1 MDGITPRPKARISD
15 AEMERRR
22 KALRQA
28 DASNRLEGVFRD
40 PASDAIFEAYVRG
53 EIEATDILPRLNA
66 DSDEGGH
73 LFQSHRGHHSNLM
86 AATVPISWRPGWH
99 RLEGRFWSCH
109 RGAVPVKR
117 QGAACV
123 NAA

>member
-1 MDGITPRPKARISD
+1 MRRIREVLRLRAELGPNLSAIAAGARLARS
-15 AEMERRR
+15 
-22 KALRQA
+22 
-28 DASNRLEGVFRD
+28 
-40 PASDAIFEAYVRG
+40 
-53 EIEATDILPRLNA
+53 A

-109 RGAVPVKR
+109 RGAVRVKR